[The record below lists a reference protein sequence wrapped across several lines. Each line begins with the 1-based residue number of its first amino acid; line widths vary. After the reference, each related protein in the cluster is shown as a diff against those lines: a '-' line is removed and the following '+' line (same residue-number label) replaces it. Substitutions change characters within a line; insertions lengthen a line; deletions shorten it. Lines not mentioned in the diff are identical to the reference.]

1 MLSYSTIAEIISLIF
16 TTGSAIVFAYP
27 SLLKDEEIE
36 KISRT
41 HGEPN
46 PNAYGAINPHVRNA
60 LTLERKMVRYG
71 LFLLVLG
78 VVFGLISIYVEV
90 LH

>member
-16 TTGSAIVFAYP
+16 ITGSAIVFARP
-27 SLLKDEEIE
+27 SLLTDKEIYN
-36 KISRT
+36 ISKT

-46 PNAYGAINPHVRNA
+46 PYALNAINPYVKSA
-60 LTLERKMVRYG
+60 LELERKMARYG

-78 VVFGLISIYVEV
+78 AGFGFLSIYFNVNC
-90 LH
+90 